1 MAVIFMS
8 SKFMN
13 GIVDLCAYFVLI
25 IISHFLTV

>member
-1 MAVIFMS
+1 MS